1 MNMPTHA
8 GLAENSQVHAL
19 SLLNKAAADELRL
32 HILRTLR
39 RDSFGV
45 GELCEIFAIQQPAM
59 SHHLKVLAQSQLVAT
74 RREGNNIFYQRAA
87 AALQAWLQPLNDCLF
102 ETADQLPLP
111 APVEKR
117 LKAIQ
122 DKRAQLSRQFFND
135 NVSKFTTQQ
144 ELIADYPVY
153 ATPVAELVQQL
164 DAQQRRSVLE
174 IGPGSGE
181 FLAELATLFTQVI
194 ALDISEEMLNQAK
207 TFAKAQCLK
216 NTRFLLGDSKL
227 ALKKGINVQAI
238 VMHMV
243 LHHVAS
249 PADLF
254 ADATALLTD
263 DGHLFVA
270 DLCEHSQDWVRQA
283 CGDLWLGFAPDELS
297 QWALRAGLSEVR
309 EGQYFSLR
317 NGFRLQVRHFQKS
330 TV

>member
-1 MNMPTHA
+1 MNMP
-8 GLAENSQVHAL
+8 VHASITRNPDVHSL

-45 GELCEIFAIQQPAM
+45 GELCEIFTMQQPAM
-59 SHHLKVLAQSQLVAT
+59 SHHLKVLAQAQLVAT
-74 RREGNNIFYQRAA
+74 RREGNNIFYRRATS
-87 AALQAWLQPLNDCLF
+87 ALQAWLQPLHDCLF
-102 ETADQLPLP
+102 ETTDQLPLP

-153 ATPVAELVQQL
+153 ATPVAELLQQL
-164 DAQQRRSVLE
+164 DAEQCHSVLE

-181 FLAELATLFTQVI
+181 FLAELAALFSDVI

-207 TFAKAQCLK
+207 SFAADKRLE
-216 NTRFLLGDSKL
+216 NTRFLLGDSRL
-227 ALKKGINVQAI
+227 ALEKGISVQAI
-238 VMHMV
+238 VMNMV

-254 ADATALLTD
+254 ADTAALLTA
-263 DGHLFVA
+263 DGHLFVT

-297 QWALRAGLSEVR
+297 QWARRAGLSEAR

-317 NGFRLQVRHFQKS
+317 NGFRLQVRHFQKPS
-330 TV
+330 V

>member
-1 MNMPTHA
+1 MNIPVHA
-8 GLAENSQVHAL
+8 GLTDKSQVHTL

-45 GELCEIFAIQQPAM
+45 GELCEIFAMHQPAM
-59 SHHLKVLAQSQLVAT
+59 SHHLKVLAQAQLVAT
-74 RREGNNIFYQRAA
+74 RREGNNIFYRRATT
-87 AALQAWLQPLNDCLF
+87 ALQFWLQPLHDCLF
-102 ETADQLPLP
+102 ETTDQLPLP
-111 APVEKR
+111 ALIEQR
-117 LKAIQ
+117 LNAIQ
-122 DKRAQLSRQFFND
+122 DKRAHLSRQFFND
-135 NVSKFTTQQ
+135 NASKFATQQ

-153 ATPVAELVQQL
+153 AVPVAKLLQQL
-164 DAQQRRSVLE
+164 DGQQRHSVLE
-174 IGPGSGE
+174 IGAGSGE
-181 FLAELATLFTQVI
+181 FLAQLASLFERVT

-207 TFAKAQCLK
+207 EFGKTQQLE
-216 NTRFLLGDSKL
+216 NVRFLLGDSKF
-227 ALKKGINVQAI
+227 ALQKNISVQAI
-238 VMHMV
+238 VINMV

-254 ADATALLTD
+254 ADAAALLSD

-297 QWALRAGLSEVR
+297 QWALRAGLSEAR

>member
-1 MNMPTHA
+1 MNMPAHA
-8 GLAENSQVHAL
+8 SLTDKSDIHAL

-45 GELCEIFAIQQPAM
+45 GELCEIFAMQQPAM
-59 SHHLKVLAQSQLVAT
+59 SHHLKVLAQAQLVAT
-74 RREGNNIFYQRAA
+74 RREGNNIFYRRAA
-87 AALQAWLQPLNDCLF
+87 LALRAWLQPLHDCLF
-102 ETADQLPLP
+102 ETIDQLLLP
-111 APVEKR
+111 APIEKR

-122 DKRAQLSRQFFND
+122 DKRAQLARQFFND

-153 ATPVAELVQQL
+153 ASPVAELLQQL
-164 DAQQRRSVLE
+164 DAQQRHSVLE

-181 FLAELATLFTQVI
+181 FLAELAALFGEVI
-194 ALDISEEMLNQAK
+194 ALDISEEMLSQAK
-207 TFAKAQCLK
+207 TFANAQCLE
-216 NTRFLLGDSKL
+216 NTRFLLGDSRL
-227 ALKKGINVQAI
+227 ALQKKINVQAI
-238 VMHMV
+238 VMNMV

-254 ADATALLTD
+254 NDAAALLTD

-283 CGDLWLGFAPDELS
+283 CGDLWLGFAPEELS
-297 QWALRAGLSEVR
+297 HWALRAGLTEAR
-309 EGQYFSLR
+309 EGQYLSLR

>member
-1 MNMPTHA
+1 MNLSAHVNLT
-8 GLAENSQVHAL
+8 EDTQVNAL

-45 GELCEIFAIQQPAM
+45 GELCEIFAMQQPAM
-59 SHHLKVLAQSQLVAT
+59 SHHLKVLAQAHLVAT
-74 RREGNNIFYQRAA
+74 RREGNHIFYRRATTA
-87 AALQAWLQPLNDCLF
+87 VQTWLQSLHDCLF
-102 ETADQLPLP
+102 ETTDQLPLP
-111 APVEKR
+111 APVANR

-122 DKRAQLSRQFFND
+122 TKRAQLSRQFFND
-135 NVSKFTTQQ
+135 NADKFTTQQ
-144 ELIADYPVY
+144 ELIAEYPVY
-153 ATPVAELVQQL
+153 AAPVAKLLRRL
-164 DAQQRRSVLE
+164 DAQQRHSVLE

-181 FLAELATLFTQVI
+181 FLQELAALFTEVT

-207 TFAKAQCLK
+207 LFSADKHLE
-216 NTRFLLGDSKL
+216 NIRFLLGDSKF
-227 ALKKGINVQAI
+227 ALQQGISVQAI

-254 ADATALLTD
+254 ADAAALLKPE
-263 DGHLFVA
+263 GHLFVA
-270 DLCEHSQDWVRQA
+270 DLCEHSQNWVRHA
-283 CGDLWLGFAPDELS
+283 CGDLWLGFAPEELS
-297 QWALRAGLSEVR
+297 DWALTAGLSEAR

-330 TV
+330 IN

>member
-1 MNMPTHA
+1 MNM
-8 GLAENSQVHAL
+8 LAQANLTEYKRVNSL

-45 GELCEIFAIQQPAM
+45 GELCEIFAMQQSAM
-59 SHHLKVLAQSQLVAT
+59 SHHLKVLAQAQLVAT
-74 RREGNNIFYQRAA
+74 RREGNHIFYRRAA
-87 AALQAWLQPLNDCLF
+87 AAVHAWLQPLHDCLF
-102 ETADQLPLP
+102 ETTDQLPLP
-111 APVEKR
+111 LPLEKR
-117 LKAIQ
+117 LTAIQ
-122 DKRAQLSRQFFND
+122 EKRAQLSRQFFND
-135 NVSKFTTQQ
+135 NADKFTTQQ

-153 ATPVAELVQQL
+153 ATPVAELLQQL
-164 DAQQRRSVLE
+164 DAQERRSVLE
-174 IGPGSGE
+174 IGAGSGE
-181 FLAELATLFTQVI
+181 FLEELAALFTEVT
-194 ALDISEEMLNQAK
+194 ALDISEEMLSQAK
-207 TFAKAQCLK
+207 TFAEQKRLK
-216 NTRFLLGDSKL
+216 NAQFLLGDSKL
-227 ALKKGINVQAI
+227 ALKKNISVQAI

-254 ADATALLTD
+254 ADAAALLKAE
-263 DGHLFVA
+263 GHLFVA

-297 QWALRAGLSEVR
+297 DWALTAGLSEAR

-330 TV
+330 II